1 MVYDDVSDIPTQGCN
16 VLTSENTLLHYSN
29 NIRTTFVQVGGRWI
43 KTRTDSYASM
53 PSGYA
58 CIDVSVLS
66 SNAHIVPL
74 LYMCSFGLFLV
85 CAWLFFLVIRKM
97 TNGTKI

>member
-16 VLTSENTLLHYSN
+16 VLNNQDTLYNYSGNVRTSF
-29 NIRTTFVQVGGRWI
+29 IQVGGRWI
-43 KTRTDSYASM
+43 KTRTDNYSSI

-58 CIDVSVLS
+58 CIDVRDLS

-85 CAWLFFLVIRKM
+85 CVWLFFLVIRKM